1 MSSGG
6 ILSDLRVGLLECLHV
21 LESHREYLSSMVQ
34 RKQNRDNEVS
44 SSVDCVVQSVS
55 DREKVTIIEIGQKDV
70 TSPDVKKIIEAL
82 EDDYAP
88 VNISTLLPVNRQK
101 RFKV

>member
-1 MSSGG
+1 MKIPPAVKNLLGFWQDNSHKSRAGQNNIASIVKSIQECTSKTVMSSGG

-55 DREKVTIIEIGQKDV
+55 DR
-70 TSPDVKKIIEAL
+70 
-82 EDDYAP
+82 
-88 VNISTLLPVNRQK
+88 
-101 RFKV
+101 